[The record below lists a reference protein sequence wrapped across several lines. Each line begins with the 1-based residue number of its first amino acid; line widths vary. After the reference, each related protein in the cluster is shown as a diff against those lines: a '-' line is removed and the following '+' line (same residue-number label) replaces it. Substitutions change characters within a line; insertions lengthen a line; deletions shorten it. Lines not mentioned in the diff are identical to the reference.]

1 MSVYIGDKFG
11 DMDEG
16 HNHKSE
22 NAFVDMVITNTPSFK
37 LPMTGGTGTL
47 LCTLAGCG
55 IAFGGVTLLSK
66 KRK

>member
-1 MSVYIGDKFG
+1 
-11 DMDEG
+11 MDEG